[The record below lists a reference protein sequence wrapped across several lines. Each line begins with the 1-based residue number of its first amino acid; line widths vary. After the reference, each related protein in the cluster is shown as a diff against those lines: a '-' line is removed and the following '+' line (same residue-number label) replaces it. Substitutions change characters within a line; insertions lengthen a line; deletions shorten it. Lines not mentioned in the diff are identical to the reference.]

1 MQKQWQIAPCLESG
15 FAESLADVNPVIAQI
30 LWNRGLRND
39 TAVRAFLRDELDAGS
54 SLDLGGDGSLVFYDP
69 FLFRDMQAAV
79 DLIIKH
85 LKRGSKIVVYGDYD
99 ADGVTSSAVLSQA
112 LRTLQA
118 SVEVY
123 LPDRVSEGYGLNK
136 PALDQIKAQG
146 ASLVI
151 TVDNGIRN
159 KDEVDYAHSLG
170 LEVII
175 TDHHVLPE
183 SRNDLPA
190 CPVIDPA
197 DALDK
202 YPWPFLAGVG
212 VAFKLVCALLH
223 QSTLS
228 SKQKVLIAE
237 RSLDLVAVGTI
248 ADMVSLLG
256 ENRWLVK
263 KGLDV
268 LNQNRRLGLKAL
280 FQTAK
285 IALDRPLEAWNVGW
299 QLGPRLNAAS
309 RLGHANS
316 AFALI
321 GAEDEASAKEL
332 AQELNQRNLNRQQ
345 ITEEIIRQVE
355 MQIDKENL
363 PDIIIGVA
371 GENQFWNEGV
381 VGLVA
386 GKLCEKYHRPTLVVA
401 RIVEEAEMNGTGA
414 DLRPTKISFK
424 GSGRSIEGFNLIAA
438 IEECSEFLDKY
449 GGHPMACGF
458 SINSE
463 DNFYL
468 FKDRLSGLAKERLTP
483 AVLAPKLDLDAVLA
497 ADRISLALAEEISI
511 LAPFGQNNPQPRFAS
526 FRLRTDDIVWM
537 GSERQHIKL
546 RLSSS
551 DDFSGLS
558 FWAIAFNAAESF
570 AGLNIGDIV
579 DLAYYLEINEFNGRR
594 EVQLKIIDWRLSSSD
609 NS

>member
-1 MQKQWQIAPCLESG
+1 MQKYWQINPVAPPEFFS
-15 FAESLADVNPVIAQI
+15 SLPEIEPVIAQI
-30 LWNRGLRND
+30 LWNRGLRSA
-39 TAVRAFLRDELDAGS
+39 TVARAFLSDALEPEL
-54 SLDLGGDGSLVFYDP
+54 SLDLTGNKDLVFYNP

-79 DLIIKH
+79 DIIVKH
-85 LKRGSKIVVYGDYD
+85 IKARNKIVVYGDYD
-99 ADGVTSSAVLSQA
+99 ADGVTAAVVLSEA
-112 LRTLQA
+112 LKTLQA
-118 SVEVY
+118 MVDVY

-136 PALDQIKAQG
+136 SALDQIKEQG
-146 ASLVI
+146 VSLVI

-159 KDEVDYAHSLG
+159 KDEVDYAHRLG

-183 SRNDLPA
+183 NRSDLPA

-197 DALDK
+197 DAEDK

-212 VAFKLVCALLH
+212 VAFKLVCALLY
-223 QSTLS
+223 QATLPA
-228 SKQKVLIAE
+228 KQKFLIAE

-256 ENRWLVK
+256 ENRFLVK
-263 KGLDV
+263 RGLSI

-285 IALDRPLEAWNVGW
+285 IALDRPLEEWNVGW

-321 GAEDEASAKEL
+321 SAEDEVEARNL

-345 ITEEIIRQVE
+345 ITEEIIKQME
-355 MQIDKENL
+355 AQIDKDNL
-363 PDIIIGVA
+363 PPLIIGVA
-371 GENQFWNEGV
+371 QDGQSWNEGI
-381 VGLVA
+381 VGLIA
-386 GKLCEKYHRPTLVVA
+386 GKICDKYHRPTLVVA
-401 RIVEEAEMNGTGA
+401 RIIEEEERNQADTGLKA
-414 DLRPTKISFK
+414 AQLSFK

-458 SINSE
+458 SIENVE
-463 DNFYL
+463 NLNGFRDKL
-468 FKDRLSGLAKERLTP
+468 LVIAKKKLTP
-483 AVLAPKLDLDAVLA
+483 EILVPKLSLDAALSA
-497 ADRISLALAEEISI
+497 REITLSLADSLTK
-511 LAPFGQNNPQPRFAS
+511 LAPFGQNNPQPKFTSAN
-526 FRLRTDDIVWM
+526 LRVDDIVWM
-537 GSERQHIKL
+537 GKDRQHIKL
-546 RLSSS
+546 RLAAANSQ
-551 DDFSGLS
+551 DIFSVG
-558 FWAIAFNAAESF
+558 AIAFNAPDTF
-570 AGLNIGDIV
+570 KDLQIGDII

-594 EVQLKIIDWRLSSSD
+594 ELQLKIIDWRKSTD
-609 NS
+609 

>member
-1 MQKQWQIAPCLESG
+1 MHKEWRILPPYD
-15 FAESLADVNPVIAQI
+15 AEFINSLADINSVVAQI
-30 LWNRGLRND
+30 LWNRGLRS
-39 TAVRAFLRDELDAGS
+39 AVAAKSFLKDEIKTEL
-54 SLDLGGDGSLVFYDP
+54 SLDLSGDGSFVFYNP

-79 DLIIKH
+79 DLIVKHIKQ
-85 LKRGSKIVVYGDYD
+85 GSKIVVYGDYD

-112 LRTLQA
+112 LQTLQA
-118 SVEVY
+118 VVEVY

-136 PALDQIKAQG
+136 PALDQIKGQG
-146 ASLVI
+146 VGLVI

-159 KDEVDYAHSLG
+159 QEEVAYAQELG
-170 LEVII
+170 LDIII

-183 SRNDLPA
+183 DRKNLPT

-197 DALDK
+197 DAQDN

-228 SKQKVLIAE
+228 AKQKVLIAE
-237 RSLDLVAVGTI
+237 RSLDLVAVGTV

-256 ENRWLVK
+256 ENRLLVK
-263 KGLDV
+263 KGLSV
-268 LNQNRRLGLKAL
+268 LNQHRRLGLSAL
-280 FQTAK
+280 LRTAK
-285 IALDRPLEAWNVGW
+285 IILDRPLEAWNIGW

-321 GAEDEASAKEL
+321 SAEDEASAKEL

-345 ITEEIIRQVE
+345 ITEEIIKQVE
-355 MQIDKENL
+355 AQIDKDNL
-363 PDIIIGVA
+363 PPLIIGVA
-371 GENQFWNEGV
+371 QDDQFWNEGV

-386 GKLCEKYHRPTLVVA
+386 GKICEKYHRPTLVIA
-401 RIVEEAEMNGTGA
+401 RIVEEAEMNSSGN

-424 GSGRSIEGFNLIAA
+424 GSGRSIDGFNLIAT

-458 SINSE
+458 SIDSQE
-463 DNFYL
+463 KLNF
-468 FKDRLSGLAKERLTP
+468 FKSKLADLAQSRLTP
-483 AVLAPKLDLDAVLA
+483 AVLAPKLNLDAVLFFNE
-497 ADRISLALAEEISI
+497 INLALADALAA

-526 FRLRTDDIVWM
+526 FNLRVDDFVLM
-537 GSERQHIKL
+537 GSDRQHIKL
-546 RLSSS
+546 RLSSA
-551 DDFSGLS
+551 DNLS
-558 FWAIAFNAAESF
+558 VHSCWAIAFNSADAF
-570 AGLNIGDIV
+570 ASLHIGDLI
-579 DLAYYLEINEFNGRR
+579 DLAYYLEVNVFNGRR
-594 EVQLKIIDWRLSSSD
+594 EAQLKIIDWRLSASD
-609 NS
+609 NV

>member
-1 MQKQWQIAPCLESG
+1 MQKYWQINPVAPPEFFS
-15 FAESLADVNPVIAQI
+15 SLPEIEPVIAQI
-30 LWNRGLRND
+30 LWNRGLRSA
-39 TAVRAFLRDELDAGS
+39 TAVRAFLSDALEPEL
-54 SLDLGGDGSLVFYDP
+54 SLDLTGNKDLVFYNP

-79 DLIIKH
+79 DIIIKH
-85 LKRGSKIVVYGDYD
+85 IKARNKIVVYGDYD
-99 ADGVTSSAVLSQA
+99 ADGVTAAVVLSEA
-112 LRTLQA
+112 LKTLQA
-118 SVEVY
+118 TVDVY

-136 PALDQIKAQG
+136 SALDQIKEQG
-146 ASLVI
+146 VSLVI

-159 KDEVDYAHSLG
+159 KDEVDYAHRLG

-183 SRNDLPA
+183 NRSDLPA

-197 DALDK
+197 DAEDK

-212 VAFKLVCALLH
+212 VAFKLVCALLY
-223 QSTLS
+223 QATLPA
-228 SKQKVLIAE
+228 KQKFLIAE

-256 ENRWLVK
+256 ENRFLVK
-263 KGLDV
+263 RGLSI

-285 IALDRPLEAWNVGW
+285 IALDRPLEEWNVGW

-321 GAEDEASAKEL
+321 SAEDEVEARNL

-345 ITEEIIRQVE
+345 ITEEIIKQME
-355 MQIDKENL
+355 AQIDKDNL
-363 PDIIIGVA
+363 PPLIIGVA
-371 GENQFWNEGV
+371 QDGQSWNEGI
-381 VGLVA
+381 VGLIA
-386 GKLCEKYHRPTLVVA
+386 GKICDKYHRPTLVVA
-401 RIVEEAEMNGTGA
+401 RIIEEEERNQADTGLKA
-414 DLRPTKISFK
+414 AQLSFK

-458 SINSE
+458 SIENVE
-463 DNFYL
+463 NLNGFRDKL
-468 FKDRLSGLAKERLTP
+468 LVIAKKKLTP
-483 AVLAPKLDLDAVLA
+483 EILTPKLSLDAALSA
-497 ADRISLALAEEISI
+497 REITLSLADSLTK
-511 LAPFGQNNPQPRFAS
+511 LAPFGQNNPQPKFTSAN
-526 FRLRTDDIVWM
+526 LRVDDIVWM
-537 GSERQHIKL
+537 GKERQHIKL
-546 RLSSS
+546 RLAAANSQ
-551 DDFSGLS
+551 DIFSVG
-558 FWAIAFNAAESF
+558 AIAFNAPDTF
-570 AGLNIGDIV
+570 KDLQLGDII

-594 EVQLKIIDWRLSSSD
+594 ELQLKIIDWRKSTD
-609 NS
+609 

>member
-1 MQKQWQIAPCLESG
+1 MQKQWQLASAATPEFFS
-15 FAESLADVNPVIAQI
+15 SLPEIEPVLAQI
-30 LWNRGLRND
+30 LWNRGLRSA
-39 TAVRAFLRDELDAGS
+39 TAARAFLSDGLEPEL
-54 SLDLGGDGSLVFYDP
+54 SLDLTGEGDFVFYNP
-69 FLFRDMQAAV
+69 FLFRDMQEAADIV
-79 DLIIKH
+79 IKH
-85 LKRGSKIVVYGDYD
+85 IKQKNKIVVYGDYD
-99 ADGVTSSAVLSQA
+99 ADGVTSSAVLAEA
-112 LRTLQA
+112 LKTLQA

-136 PALDQIKAQG
+136 PALDQIKEQG

-159 KDEVDYAHSLG
+159 KDEVEYAHSLG

-197 DALDK
+197 DAEDK

-212 VAFKLVCALLH
+212 VAFKLVCALLY
-223 QSTLS
+223 QSTLPA
-228 SKQKVLIAE
+228 KQKFLIAE

-256 ENRWLVK
+256 ENRFLVK
-263 KGLDV
+263 RGLSI

-285 IALDRPLEAWNVGW
+285 IALGRPLEAWNVGW

-321 GAEDEASAKEL
+321 SAEDETEAVNL

-355 MQIDKENL
+355 MQIDKDNL
-363 PDIIIGVA
+363 PPIIIGVA
-371 GENQFWNEGV
+371 GEGQHWNEGV

-386 GKLCEKYHRPTLVVA
+386 GKICEKYHRPTLVVA
-401 RIVEEAEMNGTGA
+401 RIIEEEAINQAEVGLQA
-414 DLRPTKISFK
+414 AKLSFK

-458 SINSE
+458 SIDGEEKLN
-463 DNFYL
+463 D
-468 FKDRLSGLAKERLTP
+468 FKDKLCKIAAENLTP
-483 AVLAPKLDLDAVLA
+483 EILAPKLSLDAVLVS
-497 ADRISLALAEEISI
+497 REISLGLADSLAR
-511 LAPFGQNNPQPRFAS
+511 LAPFGQNNPQPKFSSAN
-526 FRLRTDDIVWM
+526 LRVDDIVWM
-537 GSERQHIKL
+537 GKERQHIKL
-546 RLSSS
+546 RLSAV
-551 DDFSGLS
+551 DGHDVFSA
-558 FWAIAFNAAESF
+558 WAIAFNAADNF
-570 AGLNIGDIV
+570 NDLVIGDII
-579 DLAYYLEINEFNGRR
+579 DLAYYLDINEFNGRR
-594 EVQLKIIDWRLSSSD
+594 EAQLKIIDWHKI
-609 NS
+609 

>member
-1 MQKQWQIAPCLESG
+1 MQKYWQINPVAPPEFFS
-15 FAESLADVNPVIAQI
+15 SLPEIEPVIAQI
-30 LWNRGLRND
+30 LWNRGLRSA
-39 TAVRAFLRDELDAGS
+39 TVARAFLSDALEPEL
-54 SLDLGGDGSLVFYDP
+54 SLDLTGNKDLVFYNP

-79 DLIIKH
+79 DIIVKH
-85 LKRGSKIVVYGDYD
+85 IKARNKIVVYGDYD
-99 ADGVTSSAVLSQA
+99 ADGVTSAVVLSEA
-112 LRTLQA
+112 LKTLQA
-118 SVEVY
+118 MVDVY

-136 PALDQIKAQG
+136 SALDQIKEQG
-146 ASLVI
+146 VSLVI

-159 KDEVDYAHSLG
+159 KDEVDYAHRLG

-183 SRNDLPA
+183 NRSDLPA

-197 DALDK
+197 DAEDK

-212 VAFKLVCALLH
+212 VAFKLVCALLY
-223 QSTLS
+223 QATLPA
-228 SKQKVLIAE
+228 KQKFLIAE

-256 ENRWLVK
+256 ENRFLVK
-263 KGLDV
+263 RGLSI

-285 IALDRPLEAWNVGW
+285 IALDRPLEEWNVGW

-321 GAEDEASAKEL
+321 SAEDEVEARNL

-345 ITEEIIRQVE
+345 ITEEIIKQME
-355 MQIDKENL
+355 AQIDKDNL
-363 PDIIIGVA
+363 PPLIIGVA
-371 GENQFWNEGV
+371 QDGQSWNEGI
-381 VGLVA
+381 VGLIA
-386 GKLCEKYHRPTLVVA
+386 GKICDKYHRPTLVIA
-401 RIVEEAEMNGTGA
+401 RIIEEAERNQTDSGLKA
-414 DLRPTKISFK
+414 AQLSFK

-458 SINSE
+458 SIENVE
-463 DNFYL
+463 NLNGFRDKL
-468 FKDRLSGLAKERLTP
+468 LVIAKKKLTP
-483 AVLAPKLDLDAVLA
+483 EILVPKLSLDSALSA
-497 ADRISLALAEEISI
+497 REITLSLADSLTK
-511 LAPFGQNNPQPRFAS
+511 LAPFGQNNPQPKFTSAN
-526 FRLRTDDIVWM
+526 LRVDDIVWM
-537 GSERQHIKL
+537 GKDRQHIKL
-546 RLSSS
+546 RLAAANSQ
-551 DDFSGLS
+551 DIFSVG
-558 FWAIAFNAAESF
+558 AIAFNAPDTF
-570 AGLNIGDIV
+570 KDLQIGDII

-594 EVQLKIIDWRLSSSD
+594 ELQLKIIDWRKSTD
-609 NS
+609 

>member
-1 MQKQWQIAPCLESG
+1 MQKYWQINPVAPPEFFS
-15 FAESLADVNPVIAQI
+15 SLPEIEPVIAQI
-30 LWNRGLRND
+30 LWNRGLRSA
-39 TAVRAFLRDELDAGS
+39 TVARAFLSDALEPEL
-54 SLDLGGDGSLVFYDP
+54 SLDLTGNKDLVFYNP

-79 DLIIKH
+79 DIIVKH
-85 LKRGSKIVVYGDYD
+85 IKARNKIVVYGDYD
-99 ADGVTSSAVLSQA
+99 ADGVTAAVVLSEA
-112 LRTLQA
+112 LKTLQA
-118 SVEVY
+118 TVDVY

-136 PALDQIKAQG
+136 SALDQIKEQG
-146 ASLVI
+146 VSLVI

-159 KDEVDYAHSLG
+159 KDEVDYAHRLG

-183 SRNDLPA
+183 NRSDLPA

-197 DALDK
+197 DAEDK

-212 VAFKLVCALLH
+212 VAFKLVCALLY
-223 QSTLS
+223 QATLPA
-228 SKQKVLIAE
+228 KQKFLIAE

-256 ENRWLVK
+256 ENRFLVK
-263 KGLDV
+263 RGLSI

-285 IALDRPLEAWNVGW
+285 IALDRPLEEWNVGW

-321 GAEDEASAKEL
+321 SAEDEVEARNL

-345 ITEEIIRQVE
+345 ITEEIIKQME
-355 MQIDKENL
+355 AQIDKDNL
-363 PDIIIGVA
+363 PPLIIGVA
-371 GENQFWNEGV
+371 QDGQSWNEGI
-381 VGLVA
+381 VGLIA
-386 GKLCEKYHRPTLVVA
+386 GKICDKYHRPTLVVA
-401 RIVEEAEMNGTGA
+401 RIIEEEERNQADTGLKA
-414 DLRPTKISFK
+414 AQLSFK

-458 SINSE
+458 SIENVE
-463 DNFYL
+463 NLNGFRDKL
-468 FKDRLSGLAKERLTP
+468 LVIAKKKLTP
-483 AVLAPKLDLDAVLA
+483 EILVPKLSLDAALSA
-497 ADRISLALAEEISI
+497 REITLSLADSLTK
-511 LAPFGQNNPQPRFAS
+511 LAPFGQNNPQPKFTSAN
-526 FRLRTDDIVWM
+526 LRVDDIVWM
-537 GSERQHIKL
+537 GKDRQHIKL
-546 RLSSS
+546 RLAAANSQ
-551 DDFSGLS
+551 DIFSVG
-558 FWAIAFNAAESF
+558 AIAFNAPDTF
-570 AGLNIGDIV
+570 KDLQLGDII

-594 EVQLKIIDWRLSSSD
+594 ELQLKIIDWHQSTD
-609 NS
+609 

>member
-1 MQKQWQIAPCLESG
+1 MQKYWQINPVAPPEFFS
-15 FAESLADVNPVIAQI
+15 SLPEIEPVIAQI
-30 LWNRGLRND
+30 LWNRGLRSA
-39 TAVRAFLRDELDAGS
+39 TVARAFLSDALEPEL
-54 SLDLGGDGSLVFYDP
+54 SLDLTGNKDLVFYNP

-79 DLIIKH
+79 DIIVKH
-85 LKRGSKIVVYGDYD
+85 IKARNKIVVYGDYD
-99 ADGVTSSAVLSQA
+99 ADGVTAAVVLSEA
-112 LRTLQA
+112 LKTLQA
-118 SVEVY
+118 MVDVY

-136 PALDQIKAQG
+136 SALDQIKEQG
-146 ASLVI
+146 VSLVI

-159 KDEVDYAHSLG
+159 KDEVDYAHRLG

-183 SRNDLPA
+183 NRSDLPA

-197 DALDK
+197 DAEDK

-212 VAFKLVCALLH
+212 VAFKLVCALLY
-223 QSTLS
+223 QATLPA
-228 SKQKVLIAE
+228 KQKFLIAE

-256 ENRWLVK
+256 ENRFLVK
-263 KGLDV
+263 RGLSI

-285 IALDRPLEAWNVGW
+285 IALDRPLEEWNVGW

-321 GAEDEASAKEL
+321 SAEDEVEARNL

-345 ITEEIIRQVE
+345 ITEEIIKQME
-355 MQIDKENL
+355 AQIDKDNL
-363 PDIIIGVA
+363 PPLIIGVA
-371 GENQFWNEGV
+371 QDGQSWNEGI
-381 VGLVA
+381 VGLIA
-386 GKLCEKYHRPTLVVA
+386 GKICDKYHRPTLVVA
-401 RIVEEAEMNGTGA
+401 RIIEEEERNQADTGLKA
-414 DLRPTKISFK
+414 AQLSFK

-458 SINSE
+458 SIENVE
-463 DNFYL
+463 NLNGFRDKL
-468 FKDRLSGLAKERLTP
+468 LVIAKKKLTP
-483 AVLAPKLDLDAVLA
+483 EILVPKLSLDSALSA
-497 ADRISLALAEEISI
+497 REITLSLADSLTK
-511 LAPFGQNNPQPRFAS
+511 LAPFGQNNPQPKFTSAN
-526 FRLRTDDIVWM
+526 LRVDDIVWM
-537 GSERQHIKL
+537 GKDRQHIKL
-546 RLSSS
+546 RLAAANSQ
-551 DDFSGLS
+551 DIFSVG
-558 FWAIAFNAAESF
+558 AIAFNAF
-570 AGLNIGDIV
+570 DTFKDLQIGDII

-594 EVQLKIIDWRLSSSD
+594 ELQLKIIDWRKSTD
-609 NS
+609 

>member
-1 MQKQWQIAPCLESG
+1 MQKYWQINPVAPPEFFS
-15 FAESLADVNPVIAQI
+15 SLPEIEPVIAQI
-30 LWNRGLRND
+30 LWNRGLRSA
-39 TAVRAFLRDELDAGS
+39 TVARAFLSDALEPEL
-54 SLDLGGDGSLVFYDP
+54 SLDLTGNKDLVFYNP

-79 DLIIKH
+79 DIIVKH
-85 LKRGSKIVVYGDYD
+85 IKARNKIVVYGDYD
-99 ADGVTSSAVLSQA
+99 ADGVTSAVVLSEA
-112 LRTLQA
+112 LKTLQA
-118 SVEVY
+118 MVDVY

-136 PALDQIKAQG
+136 SALDQIKEQG
-146 ASLVI
+146 VSLVI

-159 KDEVDYAHSLG
+159 KDEVDYAHRLG

-183 SRNDLPA
+183 NRSDLPA

-197 DALDK
+197 DAEDK

-212 VAFKLVCALLH
+212 VAFKLVCALLY
-223 QSTLS
+223 QATLPA
-228 SKQKVLIAE
+228 KQKFLIAE

-256 ENRWLVK
+256 ENRFLVK
-263 KGLDV
+263 RGLSI

-285 IALDRPLEAWNVGW
+285 IALDRPLEEWNVGW

-321 GAEDEASAKEL
+321 SAEDEVEARNL

-345 ITEEIIRQVE
+345 ITEEIIKQME
-355 MQIDKENL
+355 AQIDKDNL
-363 PDIIIGVA
+363 PPLIIGVA
-371 GENQFWNEGV
+371 QDGQSWNEGI
-381 VGLVA
+381 VGLIA
-386 GKLCEKYHRPTLVVA
+386 GKICDKYHRPTLVVA
-401 RIVEEAEMNGTGA
+401 RIIEEEERNQADTGLKA
-414 DLRPTKISFK
+414 AQLSFK

-458 SINSE
+458 SIENVE
-463 DNFYL
+463 NLNGFRDKL
-468 FKDRLSGLAKERLTP
+468 LVIAKKKLTP
-483 AVLAPKLDLDAVLA
+483 EILVPKLSLDSALSA
-497 ADRISLALAEEISI
+497 REITLSLADSLTK
-511 LAPFGQNNPQPRFAS
+511 LAPFGQNNPQPKFTSAN
-526 FRLRTDDIVWM
+526 LRVDDIVWM
-537 GSERQHIKL
+537 GKDRQHIKL
-546 RLSSS
+546 RLAAANSQ
-551 DDFSGLS
+551 DIFSVG
-558 FWAIAFNAAESF
+558 AIAFNAPDTF
-570 AGLNIGDIV
+570 KDLQIGDII

-594 EVQLKIIDWRLSSSD
+594 ELQLKIIDWHQSTD
-609 NS
+609 

>member
-1 MQKQWQIAPCLESG
+1 MQKYWQINPVAPPEFFS
-15 FAESLADVNPVIAQI
+15 SLPEIEPVIAQI
-30 LWNRGLRND
+30 LWNRGLRSA
-39 TAVRAFLRDELDAGS
+39 TVARAFLSDALEPEL
-54 SLDLGGDGSLVFYDP
+54 SLDLTGNKDLVFYNP

-79 DLIIKH
+79 DIIVKH
-85 LKRGSKIVVYGDYD
+85 IKARNKIVVYGDYD
-99 ADGVTSSAVLSQA
+99 ADGVTAAVVLSEA
-112 LRTLQA
+112 LKTLQA
-118 SVEVY
+118 MVDVY

-136 PALDQIKAQG
+136 SALDQIKEQG
-146 ASLVI
+146 VSLVI

-159 KDEVDYAHSLG
+159 KDEVDYAHRLG

-183 SRNDLPA
+183 NRSDLPA

-197 DALDK
+197 DAEDK

-212 VAFKLVCALLH
+212 VAFKLVCALLY
-223 QSTLS
+223 QATLPA
-228 SKQKVLIAE
+228 KQKFLIAE

-256 ENRWLVK
+256 ENRFLVK
-263 KGLDV
+263 RGLSI

-285 IALDRPLEAWNVGW
+285 IALDRPLEEWNVGW

-321 GAEDEASAKEL
+321 SAEDEVEARNL

-345 ITEEIIRQVE
+345 ITEEIIKQME
-355 MQIDKENL
+355 AQIDKDNL
-363 PDIIIGVA
+363 PPLIIGVA
-371 GENQFWNEGV
+371 QDGQSWNEGI
-381 VGLVA
+381 VGLIA
-386 GKLCEKYHRPTLVVA
+386 GKICDKYHRPTLVVA
-401 RIVEEAEMNGTGA
+401 RIIEEEERNQADTGLKA
-414 DLRPTKISFK
+414 AQLSFK

-458 SINSE
+458 SIENVE
-463 DNFYL
+463 NLNGFRDKL
-468 FKDRLSGLAKERLTP
+468 LVIAKKKLTP
-483 AVLAPKLDLDAVLA
+483 EILVPKLSLDSALSA
-497 ADRISLALAEEISI
+497 REITLSLADSLTK
-511 LAPFGQNNPQPRFAS
+511 LAPFGQNNPQPKFTSAN
-526 FRLRTDDIVWM
+526 LRVDDIVWM
-537 GSERQHIKL
+537 GKDRQHIKL
-546 RLSSS
+546 RLAAANSQ
-551 DDFSGLS
+551 DIFSVG
-558 FWAIAFNAAESF
+558 AIAFNAPDTF
-570 AGLNIGDIV
+570 KDLQIGDII

-594 EVQLKIIDWRLSSSD
+594 ELQLKIIDWRKSTD
-609 NS
+609 

>member
-1 MQKQWQIAPCLESG
+1 MQKYWQINPVAPPEFFS
-15 FAESLADVNPVIAQI
+15 SLPEIEPVIAQI
-30 LWNRGLRND
+30 LWNRGLRSA
-39 TAVRAFLRDELDAGS
+39 TAVRAFLSDALEPEL
-54 SLDLGGDGSLVFYDP
+54 SLDLTGNKDLVFYNP

-79 DLIIKH
+79 DIIVKH
-85 LKRGSKIVVYGDYD
+85 IKARNKIVVYGDYD
-99 ADGVTSSAVLSQA
+99 ADGVTAAVVLSEA
-112 LRTLQA
+112 LKTLQA
-118 SVEVY
+118 MVDVY

-136 PALDQIKAQG
+136 SALDQIKEQG
-146 ASLVI
+146 VSLVI

-159 KDEVDYAHSLG
+159 KDEVDYAHRLG

-183 SRNDLPA
+183 NRSDLPA

-197 DALDK
+197 DAEDK

-212 VAFKLVCALLH
+212 VAFKLVCALLY
-223 QSTLS
+223 QATLPA
-228 SKQKVLIAE
+228 KQKFLIAE

-256 ENRWLVK
+256 ENRFLVK
-263 KGLDV
+263 RGLSI

-285 IALDRPLEAWNVGW
+285 IALDRPLEEWNVGW

-321 GAEDEASAKEL
+321 SAEDEVEARNL

-345 ITEEIIRQVE
+345 ITEEIIKQME
-355 MQIDKENL
+355 AQIDKDNL
-363 PDIIIGVA
+363 PPLIIGVA
-371 GENQFWNEGV
+371 QDGQSWNEGI
-381 VGLVA
+381 VGLIA
-386 GKLCEKYHRPTLVVA
+386 GKICDKYHRPTLVVA
-401 RIVEEAEMNGTGA
+401 RIIEEEERNQADTGLKA
-414 DLRPTKISFK
+414 AQLSFK

-458 SINSE
+458 SIENVE
-463 DNFYL
+463 NLNGFRDKL
-468 FKDRLSGLAKERLTP
+468 FVIAKKKLTP
-483 AVLAPKLDLDAVLA
+483 EILTPKLSLDAALSA
-497 ADRISLALAEEISI
+497 REITLSLADSLTK
-511 LAPFGQNNPQPRFAS
+511 LAPFGQNNPQPKFTSAN
-526 FRLRTDDIVWM
+526 LRVDDIVWM
-537 GSERQHIKL
+537 GKERQHIKL
-546 RLSSS
+546 RLAAANSQ
-551 DDFSGLS
+551 DIFSVG
-558 FWAIAFNAAESF
+558 AIAFNAPDTF
-570 AGLNIGDIV
+570 KDLQLGDII

-594 EVQLKIIDWRLSSSD
+594 ELQLKIIDWHQSTD
-609 NS
+609 

>member
-1 MQKQWQIAPCLESG
+1 MQKYWQINPVAPPEFFS
-15 FAESLADVNPVIAQI
+15 SLPEIEPVIAQI
-30 LWNRGLRND
+30 LWNRGLRSA
-39 TAVRAFLRDELDAGS
+39 TVARAFLSDALEPEL
-54 SLDLGGDGSLVFYDP
+54 SLDLTGNKDLVFYNP

-79 DLIIKH
+79 DIIIKH
-85 LKRGSKIVVYGDYD
+85 IKARNKIVVYGDYD
-99 ADGVTSSAVLSQA
+99 ADGVTSAVVLSEA
-112 LRTLQA
+112 LKTLQA
-118 SVEVY
+118 MVDVY

-136 PALDQIKAQG
+136 SALDQIKEQG
-146 ASLVI
+146 VSLVI

-159 KDEVDYAHSLG
+159 KDEVDYAHRLG

-183 SRNDLPA
+183 NRSDLPA

-197 DALDK
+197 DAEDK

-212 VAFKLVCALLH
+212 VAFKLVCALLY
-223 QSTLS
+223 QATLPA
-228 SKQKVLIAE
+228 KQKFLIAE

-256 ENRWLVK
+256 ENRFLVK
-263 KGLDV
+263 RGLSI

-285 IALDRPLEAWNVGW
+285 IALDRPLEEWNVGW

-321 GAEDEASAKEL
+321 SAEDEVEARNL

-345 ITEEIIRQVE
+345 ITEEIIKQME
-355 MQIDKENL
+355 AQIDKDNL
-363 PDIIIGVA
+363 PPLIIGVA
-371 GENQFWNEGV
+371 QDGQSWNEGI
-381 VGLVA
+381 VGLIA
-386 GKLCEKYHRPTLVVA
+386 GKICDKYHRPTLVVA
-401 RIVEEAEMNGTGA
+401 RIIEEEERNQADTGLKA
-414 DLRPTKISFK
+414 AQLSFK

-458 SINSE
+458 SIENVE
-463 DNFYL
+463 NLNGFRDKL
-468 FKDRLSGLAKERLTP
+468 LVIAKKKLTP
-483 AVLAPKLDLDAVLA
+483 EILVPKLSLDSALSA
-497 ADRISLALAEEISI
+497 REITLSLADSLTK
-511 LAPFGQNNPQPRFAS
+511 LAPFGQNNPQPKFTSAN
-526 FRLRTDDIVWM
+526 LRVDDIVWM
-537 GSERQHIKL
+537 GKDRQHIKL
-546 RLSSS
+546 RLAAANSQ
-551 DDFSGLS
+551 DIFSVG
-558 FWAIAFNAAESF
+558 AIAFNAPDTF
-570 AGLNIGDIV
+570 KDLQIGDII

-594 EVQLKIIDWRLSSSD
+594 ELQLKIIDWRKSTD
-609 NS
+609 

>member
-1 MQKQWQIAPCLESG
+1 MQKYWQINPVAPPEFFS
-15 FAESLADVNPVIAQI
+15 SLPEIEPVIAQI
-30 LWNRGLRND
+30 LWNRGLRSA
-39 TAVRAFLRDELDAGS
+39 TVARAFLSDALEPEL
-54 SLDLGGDGSLVFYDP
+54 SLDLTGNKDLVFYNP

-79 DLIIKH
+79 DIIVKH
-85 LKRGSKIVVYGDYD
+85 IKARNKIVVYGDYD
-99 ADGVTSSAVLSQA
+99 ADGVTSAVVLSEA
-112 LRTLQA
+112 LKTLQA
-118 SVEVY
+118 MVDVY

-136 PALDQIKAQG
+136 SALDQIKEQG
-146 ASLVI
+146 VSLVI

-159 KDEVDYAHSLG
+159 KDEVDYAHRLG

-183 SRNDLPA
+183 NRSDLPA

-197 DALDK
+197 DAEDK

-212 VAFKLVCALLH
+212 VAFKLVCALLY
-223 QSTLS
+223 QATLPA
-228 SKQKVLIAE
+228 KQKFLIAE

-256 ENRWLVK
+256 ENRFLVK
-263 KGLDV
+263 RGLSI

-285 IALDRPLEAWNVGW
+285 IALDRPLEEWNVGW

-321 GAEDEASAKEL
+321 SAEDEVEARNL

-345 ITEEIIRQVE
+345 ITEEIIKQME
-355 MQIDKENL
+355 AQIDKDNL
-363 PDIIIGVA
+363 PPLIIGVA
-371 GENQFWNEGV
+371 QDGQSWNEGI
-381 VGLVA
+381 VGLIA
-386 GKLCEKYHRPTLVVA
+386 GKICDKYHRPTLVVA
-401 RIVEEAEMNGTGA
+401 RIIEEEERNQADTGLKA
-414 DLRPTKISFK
+414 AQLSFK

-458 SINSE
+458 SIENVE
-463 DNFYL
+463 NLNGFRDKL
-468 FKDRLSGLAKERLTP
+468 LVIAKKKLTP
-483 AVLAPKLDLDAVLA
+483 EILVPKLSLDSALSA
-497 ADRISLALAEEISI
+497 REITLSLADSLTK
-511 LAPFGQNNPQPRFAS
+511 LAPFGQNNPQPKFTSAN
-526 FRLRTDDIVWM
+526 LRVDDIVWM
-537 GSERQHIKL
+537 GKDRQHIKL
-546 RLSSS
+546 RLAAANSQ
-551 DDFSGLS
+551 DIFSVG
-558 FWAIAFNAAESF
+558 AIAFNAF
-570 AGLNIGDIV
+570 DTFKDLQIGDII

-594 EVQLKIIDWRLSSSD
+594 ELQLKIIDWRKSTD
-609 NS
+609 

>member
-1 MQKQWQIAPCLESG
+1 MQKYWQINPVAPPEFFS
-15 FAESLADVNPVIAQI
+15 SLPEIEPVIAQI
-30 LWNRGLRND
+30 LWNRGLRSA
-39 TAVRAFLRDELDAGS
+39 TVARAFLSDALEPEL
-54 SLDLGGDGSLVFYDP
+54 SLDLTGNKDLVFYNP

-79 DLIIKH
+79 DIIVKH
-85 LKRGSKIVVYGDYD
+85 IKARNKIVVYGDYD
-99 ADGVTSSAVLSQA
+99 ADGVTSAVVLSEA
-112 LRTLQA
+112 LKTLQA
-118 SVEVY
+118 MVDVY

-136 PALDQIKAQG
+136 SALDQIKEQG
-146 ASLVI
+146 VSLVI

-159 KDEVDYAHSLG
+159 KDEVDYAHRLG

-183 SRNDLPA
+183 NRSDLPA

-197 DALDK
+197 DAEDK

-212 VAFKLVCALLH
+212 VAFKLVCALLY
-223 QSTLS
+223 QATLPA
-228 SKQKVLIAE
+228 KQKFLIAE

-256 ENRWLVK
+256 ENRFLVK
-263 KGLDV
+263 RGLSI

-285 IALDRPLEAWNVGW
+285 IALDRPLEEWNVGW

-321 GAEDEASAKEL
+321 SAEDEVEARNL

-345 ITEEIIRQVE
+345 ITEEIIKQME
-355 MQIDKENL
+355 AQIDKDNL
-363 PDIIIGVA
+363 PPLIIGVA
-371 GENQFWNEGV
+371 QDGQSWNEGI
-381 VGLVA
+381 VGLIA
-386 GKLCEKYHRPTLVVA
+386 GKICDKYHRPTLVVA
-401 RIVEEAEMNGTGA
+401 RIIEEEERNQADTGLKA
-414 DLRPTKISFK
+414 AQLSFK

-458 SINSE
+458 SIENVE
-463 DNFYL
+463 NLNGFRDKL
-468 FKDRLSGLAKERLTP
+468 LVIAKKKLTP
-483 AVLAPKLDLDAVLA
+483 EILVPKLSLDAALSA
-497 ADRISLALAEEISI
+497 REITLSLADSLTK
-511 LAPFGQNNPQPRFAS
+511 LAPFGQNNPQPKFTSAN
-526 FRLRTDDIVWM
+526 LRVDDIVWM
-537 GSERQHIKL
+537 GKDRQHIKL
-546 RLSSS
+546 RLAAANSQ
-551 DDFSGLS
+551 DIFSVG
-558 FWAIAFNAAESF
+558 AIAFNAPDTF
-570 AGLNIGDIV
+570 KDLQIGDII

-594 EVQLKIIDWRLSSSD
+594 ELQLKIIDWRKSTD
-609 NS
+609 

>member
-1 MQKQWQIAPCLESG
+1 MQKYWQINPVAPPEFFS
-15 FAESLADVNPVIAQI
+15 SLPEIEPVIAQI
-30 LWNRGLRND
+30 LWNRGLRSA
-39 TAVRAFLRDELDAGS
+39 TVARAFLSDALEPEL
-54 SLDLGGDGSLVFYDP
+54 SLDLTGNKDLVFYNP

-79 DLIIKH
+79 DIIVKH
-85 LKRGSKIVVYGDYD
+85 IKARNKIVVYGDYD
-99 ADGVTSSAVLSQA
+99 ADGVTAAVVLSEA
-112 LRTLQA
+112 LKTLQA
-118 SVEVY
+118 MVDVY

-136 PALDQIKAQG
+136 SALDQIKEQG
-146 ASLVI
+146 VSLVI

-159 KDEVDYAHSLG
+159 KDEVDYAHRLG

-183 SRNDLPA
+183 NRSDLPA

-197 DALDK
+197 DAEDK

-212 VAFKLVCALLH
+212 VAFKLVCALLY
-223 QSTLS
+223 QATLPA
-228 SKQKVLIAE
+228 KQKFLIAE

-256 ENRWLVK
+256 ENRFLVK
-263 KGLDV
+263 RGLSI

-285 IALDRPLEAWNVGW
+285 IALDRPLEEWNVGW

-321 GAEDEASAKEL
+321 SAEDEVEARNL

-345 ITEEIIRQVE
+345 ITEEIIKQME
-355 MQIDKENL
+355 AQIDKDNL
-363 PDIIIGVA
+363 PPLIIGVA
-371 GENQFWNEGV
+371 QDGQSWNEGI
-381 VGLVA
+381 VGLIA
-386 GKLCEKYHRPTLVVA
+386 GKICDKYHRPTLVVA
-401 RIVEEAEMNGTGA
+401 RIIEEEERNQADTGLKA
-414 DLRPTKISFK
+414 AQLSFK

-458 SINSE
+458 SIENVE
-463 DNFYL
+463 NLNGFRDKL
-468 FKDRLSGLAKERLTP
+468 LVIAKKKLTP
-483 AVLAPKLDLDAVLA
+483 EILVPKLSLDAALSA
-497 ADRISLALAEEISI
+497 REITLSLADSLTK
-511 LAPFGQNNPQPRFAS
+511 LAPFGQNNPQPKFTSAN
-526 FRLRTDDIVWM
+526 LRVDDIVWM
-537 GSERQHIKL
+537 GKDRQHIKL
-546 RLSSS
+546 RLAAANSQ
-551 DDFSGLS
+551 DIFSVG
-558 FWAIAFNAAESF
+558 AIAFNAF
-570 AGLNIGDIV
+570 DTFKDLQIGDII

-594 EVQLKIIDWRLSSSD
+594 ELQLKIIDWRKSTD
-609 NS
+609 

>member
-1 MQKQWQIAPCLESG
+1 MQKYWQINPVAPPEFFS
-15 FAESLADVNPVIAQI
+15 SLPEIEPVIAQI
-30 LWNRGLRND
+30 LWNRGLRSA
-39 TAVRAFLRDELDAGS
+39 TAVRAFLSDALEPEL
-54 SLDLGGDGSLVFYDP
+54 SLDLTGNKDLVFYNP

-79 DLIIKH
+79 DIIIKH
-85 LKRGSKIVVYGDYD
+85 IKARNKIVVYGDYD
-99 ADGVTSSAVLSQA
+99 ADGVTAAVVLSEA
-112 LRTLQA
+112 LKTLQA
-118 SVEVY
+118 MVDVY

-136 PALDQIKAQG
+136 SALDQIKEQG
-146 ASLVI
+146 VSLVI

-159 KDEVDYAHSLG
+159 KDEVDYAHRLG

-183 SRNDLPA
+183 NRSDLPA

-197 DALDK
+197 DAEDK

-212 VAFKLVCALLH
+212 VAFKLVCALLY
-223 QSTLS
+223 QATLPA
-228 SKQKVLIAE
+228 KQKFLIAE

-256 ENRWLVK
+256 ENRFLVK
-263 KGLDV
+263 RGLSI

-285 IALDRPLEAWNVGW
+285 IALDRPLEEWNVGW

-321 GAEDEASAKEL
+321 SAEDEVEARNL

-345 ITEEIIRQVE
+345 ITEEIIKQME
-355 MQIDKENL
+355 AQIDKDNL
-363 PDIIIGVA
+363 PPLIIGVA
-371 GENQFWNEGV
+371 QDGQSWNEGI
-381 VGLVA
+381 VGLIA
-386 GKLCEKYHRPTLVVA
+386 GKICDKYHRPTLVVA
-401 RIVEEAEMNGTGA
+401 RIIEEEERNQADTGLKA
-414 DLRPTKISFK
+414 AQLSFK

-458 SINSE
+458 SIENVE
-463 DNFYL
+463 NLNGFRDKL
-468 FKDRLSGLAKERLTP
+468 LVIAKKKLTP
-483 AVLAPKLDLDAVLA
+483 EILVPKLSLDSALSA
-497 ADRISLALAEEISI
+497 REITLSLADSLTK
-511 LAPFGQNNPQPRFAS
+511 LAPFGQNNPQPKFTSAN
-526 FRLRTDDIVWM
+526 LRVDDIVWM
-537 GSERQHIKL
+537 GKERQHIKL
-546 RLSSS
+546 RLAAANSQ
-551 DDFSGLS
+551 DIFSVG
-558 FWAIAFNAAESF
+558 AIAFNAPDTF
-570 AGLNIGDIV
+570 KDLQIGDII

-594 EVQLKIIDWRLSSSD
+594 ELQLKIIDWRKSTD
-609 NS
+609 

>member
-1 MQKQWQIAPCLESG
+1 MQKYWQINPVAPPEFFS
-15 FAESLADVNPVIAQI
+15 SLPEIEPVIAQI
-30 LWNRGLRND
+30 LWNRGLRSA
-39 TAVRAFLRDELDAGS
+39 TAVRAFLSDALEPEL
-54 SLDLGGDGSLVFYDP
+54 SLDLTGNKDLVFYNP

-79 DLIIKH
+79 DIIIKH
-85 LKRGSKIVVYGDYD
+85 IKARNKIVVYGDYD
-99 ADGVTSSAVLSQA
+99 ADGVTAAVVLSEA
-112 LRTLQA
+112 LKTLQA
-118 SVEVY
+118 MVDVY

-136 PALDQIKAQG
+136 SALDQIKEQG
-146 ASLVI
+146 VSLVI

-159 KDEVDYAHSLG
+159 KDEVDYAHRLG

-183 SRNDLPA
+183 NRSDLPA

-197 DALDK
+197 DAEDK

-212 VAFKLVCALLH
+212 VAFKLVCALLY
-223 QSTLS
+223 QATLPA
-228 SKQKVLIAE
+228 KQKFLIAE

-256 ENRWLVK
+256 ENRFLVK
-263 KGLDV
+263 RGLSI

-285 IALDRPLEAWNVGW
+285 IALDRPLEEWNVGW

-321 GAEDEASAKEL
+321 SAEDEVEARNL

-345 ITEEIIRQVE
+345 ITEEIIKQME
-355 MQIDKENL
+355 AQIDKDNL
-363 PDIIIGVA
+363 PPLIIGVA
-371 GENQFWNEGV
+371 QDGQSWNEGI
-381 VGLVA
+381 VGLIA
-386 GKLCEKYHRPTLVVA
+386 GKICDKYHRPTLVVA
-401 RIVEEAEMNGTGA
+401 RIIEEEERNQADTGLKA
-414 DLRPTKISFK
+414 AQLSFK

-458 SINSE
+458 SIENVE
-463 DNFYL
+463 NLNGFRDKL
-468 FKDRLSGLAKERLTP
+468 LVIAKKKLTP
-483 AVLAPKLDLDAVLA
+483 EILVPKLSLDAALSA
-497 ADRISLALAEEISI
+497 REITLSLADSLTK
-511 LAPFGQNNPQPRFAS
+511 LAPFGQNNPQPKFTSAN
-526 FRLRTDDIVWM
+526 LRVDDIVWM
-537 GSERQHIKL
+537 GKDRQHIKL
-546 RLSSS
+546 RLAAANSQ
-551 DDFSGLS
+551 DIFSVG
-558 FWAIAFNAAESF
+558 AIAFNAPDTF
-570 AGLNIGDIV
+570 KDLQLGDII

-594 EVQLKIIDWRLSSSD
+594 ELQLKIIDWRKSTD
-609 NS
+609 

>member
-1 MQKQWQIAPCLESG
+1 MQKQWQIEPLPDKV
-15 FAESLADVNPVIAQI
+15 FVDSLSDIDSVLVQI
-30 LWNRGLRND
+30 LWNRGLRSVI
-39 TAVRAFLRDELDAGS
+39 AAKAFLNDEIEKEL
-54 SLDLGGDGSLVFYDP
+54 SLDLTGDGRFVFYNP

-79 DLIIKH
+79 DMIIKH
-85 LKRGSKIVVYGDYD
+85 IKQGDKIVVYGDYD
-99 ADGVTSSAVLSQA
+99 ADGVTSSAVLAQA
-112 LRTLQA
+112 LQTMQA

-136 PALDQIKAQG
+136 PALDQIKEQG

-159 KDEVDYAHSLG
+159 KEEVAYAHSLG
-170 LEVII
+170 LDVII

-183 SRNDLPA
+183 NRADLPN

-197 DALDK
+197 DAQDN

-223 QSTLS
+223 QSTLEP
-228 SKQKVLIAE
+228 KQKFLIAE

-263 KGLDV
+263 RGLLI
-268 LNQNRRLGLKAL
+268 LNQNRRLGLNAL

-285 IALDRPLEAWNVGW
+285 IILDRPLEAWNVGW

-321 GAEDEASAKEL
+321 SAEDEATAKEL

-363 PDIIIGVA
+363 PPLIIGVA
-371 GENQFWNEGV
+371 KEDQFWNEGV

-386 GKLCEKYHRPTLVVA
+386 GKICEKYHRPTLVVA
-401 RIVEEAEMNGTGA
+401 RIVEEATIDSASGLMQA
-414 DLRPTKISFK
+414 SKVSFK

-458 SINSE
+458 SVDDE
-463 DNFYL
+463 DKLTL
-468 FKDRLSGLAKERLTP
+468 FRHKLESLASNRLTP
-483 AVLAPKLDLDAVLA
+483 EVLAPKLSIDVALESNKITLDLADRLAVL
-497 ADRISLALAEEISI
+497 S
-511 LAPFGQNNPQPRFAS
+511 PFGQNNPQPRFAS
-526 FRLRTDDIVWM
+526 FKLRIDDIVLM

-546 RLSSS
+546 RLASA
-551 DDFSGLS
+551 DDFSASS
-558 FWAIAFNAAESF
+558 FWAISFNNAAAF
-570 AGLNIGDIV
+570 KDLRIGDVI
-579 DLAYYLEINEFNGRR
+579 DLAYYLDVNEFNGRR
-594 EVQLKIIDWRLSSSD
+594 EAQLKIIDWRLSV
-609 NS
+609 

>member
-1 MQKQWQIAPCLESG
+1 MQKYWQINPVAPPEFFS
-15 FAESLADVNPVIAQI
+15 SLPEIEPVIAQI
-30 LWNRGLRND
+30 LWNRGLRSA
-39 TAVRAFLRDELDAGS
+39 TVARAFLSDALEPEL
-54 SLDLGGDGSLVFYDP
+54 SLDLTGNKDLVFYNP

-79 DLIIKH
+79 DIIVKH
-85 LKRGSKIVVYGDYD
+85 IKARNKIVVYGDYD
-99 ADGVTSSAVLSQA
+99 ADGVTAAVVLSEA
-112 LRTLQA
+112 LKTLQA
-118 SVEVY
+118 MVDVY

-136 PALDQIKAQG
+136 SALDQIKEQG
-146 ASLVI
+146 VSLVI

-159 KDEVDYAHSLG
+159 KDEVDYAHRLG

-183 SRNDLPA
+183 NRSDLPA

-197 DALDK
+197 DAEDK

-212 VAFKLVCALLH
+212 VAFKLVCALLY
-223 QSTLS
+223 QATLPA
-228 SKQKVLIAE
+228 KQKFLIAE

-256 ENRWLVK
+256 ENRFLVK
-263 KGLDV
+263 RGLSI

-285 IALDRPLEAWNVGW
+285 IALDRPLEEWNVGW

-321 GAEDEASAKEL
+321 SAEDEVEARNL

-345 ITEEIIRQVE
+345 ITEEIIKQME
-355 MQIDKENL
+355 AQIDKDNL
-363 PDIIIGVA
+363 PPLIIGVA
-371 GENQFWNEGV
+371 QDGQSWNEGI
-381 VGLVA
+381 VGLIA
-386 GKLCEKYHRPTLVVA
+386 GKICDKYHRPTLVVA
-401 RIVEEAEMNGTGA
+401 RIIEEEERNQADTGLKA
-414 DLRPTKISFK
+414 AQLSFK

-458 SINSE
+458 SIENVE
-463 DNFYL
+463 NLNGFRDKL
-468 FKDRLSGLAKERLTP
+468 LVIAKKKLTP
-483 AVLAPKLDLDAVLA
+483 EILVPKLSLDSALSA
-497 ADRISLALAEEISI
+497 REITLSLADSLTK
-511 LAPFGQNNPQPRFAS
+511 LAPFGQNNPQPKFTSAN
-526 FRLRTDDIVWM
+526 LRVDDIVWM
-537 GSERQHIKL
+537 GKDRQHIKL
-546 RLSSS
+546 RLAAANSQ
-551 DDFSGLS
+551 DIFSVG
-558 FWAIAFNAAESF
+558 AIAFNAPDTF
-570 AGLNIGDIV
+570 KDLQIGDII

-594 EVQLKIIDWRLSSSD
+594 ELQLKIIDWHQSTD
-609 NS
+609 